1 MAYEF
6 NDDDTEA
13 ATGWVIL
20 GVIAFFVVVGIIAVA
35 GIFFGVFGK

>member
-6 NDDDTEA
+6 NDDDIES

-20 GVIAFFVVVGIIAVA
+20 GVIASFVVAGILAVA